1 MFSRGSV
8 TGPRLFRKG
17 GNVIMNEVLKQMNS
31 RRSVRHYKSD
41 MVPDEMIEAVVAAGT
56 EAASGM
62 NRQTPV
68 IVAVTNK
75 EIRDRLSAVNAEIAG
90 RDTGDPFYGAPVV
103 LAVVARKEGT
113 YIYDGSLTMG
123 NLLLAAHSLGLG
135 ACWIHRAK
143 QTFERPEWIEWLKSL
158 GLEGEYEGIGFC
170 ILGYPDGEEPKD
182 LPRNPGR
189 VIRVK

>member
-1 MFSRGSV
+1 MFV
-8 TGPRLFRKG
+8 K
-17 GNVIMNEVLKQMNS
+17 NEVLEQMKS
-31 RRSVRHYKSD
+31 RRSIRRYKSD
-41 MVPDEMIEAVVAAGT
+41 MVPEELIEAVVTAGT

-62 NRQTPV
+62 NRQTSV
-68 IVAVTNK
+68 VVAVTNK

-90 RDTGDPFYGAPVV
+90 RGNSDPFYGAPVV

-123 NLLLAAHSLGLG
+123 NMLLAAHSLGLG
-135 ACWIHRAK
+135 ACWIHRAQ

-170 ILGYPDGEEPKD
+170 ILGYSDGEEPKA
-182 LPRNPGR
+182 LPRNEGR
-189 VIRVK
+189 VISVK

>member
-1 MFSRGSV
+1 MFV
-8 TGPRLFRKG
+8 K
-17 GNVIMNEVLKQMNS
+17 NEVLEQMKS
-31 RRSVRHYKSD
+31 RRSVRRYKSD
-41 MVPDEMIEAVVAAGT
+41 MVPEELIEAVVTAGT

-68 IVAVTNK
+68 VIAVTNK

-90 RDTGDPFYGAPVV
+90 RGNSDPFYGAPVV

-123 NLLLAAHSLGLG
+123 NMLLAAHSLGLG
-135 ACWIHRAK
+135 A
-143 QTFERPEWIEWLKSL
+143 FERPEWIKWLKSL

-170 ILGYPDGEEPKD
+170 ILGYSDGEEPKA
-182 LPRNPGR
+182 LPRNEGR

>member
-1 MFSRGSV
+1 
-8 TGPRLFRKG
+8 
-17 GNVIMNEVLKQMNS
+17 MNEVLKQMKS

-41 MVPDEMIEAVVAAGT
+41 MVPDEMLEAVVAAGT

-90 RDTGDPFYGAPVV
+90 LDNGDPFYGAPVV